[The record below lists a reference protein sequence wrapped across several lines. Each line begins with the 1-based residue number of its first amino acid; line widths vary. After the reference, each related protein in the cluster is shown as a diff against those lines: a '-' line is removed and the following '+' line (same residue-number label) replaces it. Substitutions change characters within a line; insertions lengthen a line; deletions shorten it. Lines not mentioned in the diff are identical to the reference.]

1 MLFTLILK
9 ISKLYKFTIKKLKA
23 DNKVVES
30 NDEKIDKIFNNLSKF
45 RMLKILSLKI

>member
-45 RMLKILSLKI
+45 RMSKILSLKI